1 MIDLRNKELP
11 SHIEWEGG
19 SCAIETDFR
28 VWIEFGEYLKKK
40 QLYLGVFPGSKPPK
54 GEGWETAL
62 YEFYSCRN
70 VVPRAYGT
78 SNVRA
83 LDLVID
89 GEFIVASFQ
98 QAYGID
104 LTSCEYMH
112 WHRFKALLSGLPDDT
127 KMSKIIGYRTWTKH
141 DSNRKHDDLMQ
152 EQRAV
157 WTLPLDEATED
168 EYGGFGALLGALG
181 EI

>member
-1 MIDLRNKELP
+1 
-11 SHIEWEGG
+11 
-19 SCAIETDFR
+19 
-28 VWIEFGEYLKKK
+28 
-40 QLYLGVFPGSKPPK
+40 
-54 GEGWETAL
+54 
-62 YEFYSCRN
+62 
-70 VVPRAYGT
+70 
-78 SNVRA
+78 
-83 LDLVID
+83 
-89 GEFIVASFQ
+89 
-98 QAYGID
+98 
-104 LTSCEYMH
+104 MH